1 MDLRSNILFE
11 THCVGLTW
19 RALTGLTRE
28 SLSSLQH
35 LLYVRHHDPL
45 YVLELRV
52 DAAQIPSR
60 PAVNV
65 RLLGFLD
72 VGVWGRSGGRNKLT
86 INGK

>member
-1 MDLRSNILFE
+1 MKKTHCIGLTRRDLR
-11 THCVGLTW
+11 
-19 RALTGLTRE
+19 GLTRE

-52 DAAQIPSR
+52 DAAQIPPRS
-60 PAVNV
+60 AVNV

-72 VGVWGRSGGRNKLT
+72 VGVWGRRNKSS
-86 INGK
+86 